1 VIHAIDRRTGQATW
15 KYNALQ
21 DGGKQ
26 AEFHGIPVVTA
37 DLVVFGSD
45 DRNPGGVGY
54 VYAFEQKTGKVQWK
68 YRAGAGVMADLVHD
82 GNRLYG
88 VTLEDELICL
98 DLSTGRQN
106 WRFSRGWVNEK
117 MTNVMA
123 APVVIGERLL
133 FGGQDG
139 VVRALDARSGQL
151 ISKREVGAPVTTPLV
166 AVAGAVYFGTVNHRI
181 HRLALNAG
189 EAHAE
194 LDLGGTPFGPPTL
207 LGDSLVVLVYD
218 NPDTATL
225 KSVDLAVNGLRW
237 SRETSGGWSSARAYL
252 WRSWA
257 LAGSQR
263 GKLAAFSPDGS
274 EDWSDTIGGVIRG
287 IGVGDDVLYVGTLR
301 GTLYAYRPDRRLE
314 GP

>member
-1 VIHAIDRRTGQATW
+1 VFIGSCNGVIHAIDKRTGQATW

-54 VYAFEQKTGKVQWK
+54 VYAFEQKTGKLRWK
-68 YRAGAGVMADLVHD
+68 YRAG
-82 GNRLYG
+82 
-88 VTLEDELICL
+88 
-98 DLSTGRQN
+98 
-106 WRFSRGWVNEK
+106 RGWVNEK

-139 VVRALDARSGQL
+139 VIRGLDAGSGRS
-151 ISKREVGAPVTTPLV
+151 IWKRDVGAPVTTPLV
-166 AVAGAVYFGTVNHRI
+166 AVAVAVYFGTVNHRI
-181 HRLALNAG
+181 HRLALAAD

-252 WRSWA
+252 WRSRA